1 MCSYSHN
8 TKDIPCKYFH
18 VRGLC
23 ENKEHCLYVLYLIII
38 YRYSHKEMNQNEL
51 SKFMADHE
59 KFIIDTKL
67 KSGKTKIDKEFNLYL
82 ESKKNIQSISITNG
96 QMYQQSVIN
105 NNMNINY
112 NTMLQYAQTVS
123 IFKSLY
129 QTYPFYPQ
137 QQNVPQIINGEFV
150 ITNGIPMK
158 QYEQMNNSVNVV
170 DKSNPNNVNNLIS
183 LTAQDKAMNNEMKV
197 VCDDPRK
204 RIIKK

>member
-1 MCSYSHN
+1 
-8 TKDIPCKYFH
+8 
-18 VRGLC
+18 
-23 ENKEHCLYVLYLIII
+23 
-38 YRYSHKEMNQNEL
+38 
-51 SKFMADHE
+51 
-59 KFIIDTKL
+59 
-67 KSGKTKIDKEFNLYL
+67 
-82 ESKKNIQSISITNG
+82 
-96 QMYQQSVIN
+96 MYQQNVIN

-112 NTMLQYAQTVS
+112 NTMLQYAQAVS

-137 QQNVPQIINGEFV
+137 QQNVPQIINSEFV
-150 ITNGIPMK
+150 ITNGIPME

-183 LTAQDKAMNNEMKV
+183 LTAQDKAMNDEMKV